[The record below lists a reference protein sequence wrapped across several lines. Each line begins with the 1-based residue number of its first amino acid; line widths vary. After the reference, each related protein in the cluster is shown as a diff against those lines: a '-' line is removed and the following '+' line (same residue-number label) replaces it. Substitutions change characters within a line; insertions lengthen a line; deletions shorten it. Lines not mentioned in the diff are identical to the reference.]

1 MQEIRQI
8 IVPVDF
14 HQHTDTLA
22 DFALHVAGTLDA
34 KITFIHVLRHLP
46 DDIDYNPETRK
57 QLEKSLFVHADKK
70 MIEFVGKMNEK
81 RSGCTGEVLLGEA
94 AADAIIE
101 YAQKKAADLIV
112 ISTHGAQGIKKIL
125 IGSVADRV
133 VKGVHCPILVFNPF
147 KGDRGYE
154 VCSPLDSC
162 IQPV

>member
-34 KITFIHVLRHLP
+34 KVTFIHVMKHLP
-46 DDIDYNPETRK
+46 DDIDYTPETRK
-57 QLEKSLFVHADKK
+57 QLEKSFIVYADKK
-70 MIEFVGKMNEK
+70 MAEFVGKMKEK
-81 RSGCTGEVLLGEA
+81 GPGCTGEILQGEV
-94 AADAIIE
+94 ADAIIA
-101 YAQKKAADLIV
+101 YAQEKGADLIV
-112 ISTHGAQGIKKIL
+112 ISTHGAQGIQKVL
-125 IGSVADRV
+125 LGSVADRV

-147 KGDRGYE
+147 KGERGYE